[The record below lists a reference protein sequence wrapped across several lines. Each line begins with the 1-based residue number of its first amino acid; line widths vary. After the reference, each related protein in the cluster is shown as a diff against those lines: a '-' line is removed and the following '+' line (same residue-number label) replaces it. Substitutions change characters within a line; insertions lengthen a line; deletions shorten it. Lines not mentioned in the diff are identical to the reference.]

1 MPDPTP
7 AESADKTVAVEPLE
21 VDGVRT
27 AVVGTGAWLAA
38 LVVMLLL
45 RGQLTDDGNGWWI
58 GVAVAGL
65 VLGLIGIAFLLRR
78 RAVYRRGSTSSPST
92 SPASPSPQES

>member
-7 AESADKTVAVEPLE
+7 AESADRTVAVEPLE

-27 AVVGTGAWLAA
+27 AAIGTGAWLVA

-45 RGQLTDDGNGWWI
+45 RDRLAEDGNGWWI
-58 GVAVAGL
+58 SVGVAGL
-65 VLGLIGIAFLLRR
+65 VLGMIGIAFLLRR
-78 RAVYRRGSTSSPST
+78 RAVYRRASSSAASTS
-92 SPASPSPQES
+92 AQES